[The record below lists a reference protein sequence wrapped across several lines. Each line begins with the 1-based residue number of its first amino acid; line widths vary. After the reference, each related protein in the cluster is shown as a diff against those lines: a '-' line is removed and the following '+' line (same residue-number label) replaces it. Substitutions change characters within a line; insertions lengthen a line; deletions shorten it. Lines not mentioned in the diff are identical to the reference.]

1 MKKLVLLPLI
11 ATLAVAAAGSG
22 GASTQSP
29 AAAGSALIKCGK
41 TRTIGMA
48 APLTGDAASLGLQQL
63 RWAKFFVSRYNRA
76 HKTKKFRLVQG
87 DTQLPNT
94 AQALAVAHQFASN
107 SKILG
112 LVGPAGSQEVQDTV
126 AVYKAGGLAA
136 VTGSATRVAL
146 TRSKPGKPRE
156 TPNGWFY
163 RTVPN
168 DDQQGAR
175 VANWIDKQLK
185 KKRIYIIDDEEAYS
199 QGLAD
204 QVQALLSA
212 RSGFHVSRDHVS
224 QSVSDFSSLITR
236 IPANT
241 QIVYIPWQLAP
252 KAQLFFTQLRANGK
266 RAIVFGSD
274 GLFAPGTFNAVGS
287 YVSAFPID
295 FNSAALKAYTKSH
308 GGKAEAFGL
317 PSYTAALVN
326 ATAIDKACKDGK
338 ASRAEV
344 HKFIKKTNLA
354 KTKTLL
360 GFSVRFLSKNAGASQ
375 GPRDMA
381 APADFAIFH
390 IENGGKYVR
399 VG

>member
-11 ATLAVAAAGSG
+11 AAFAVVAAGSG

-29 AAAGSALIKCGK
+29 AAAGSTLIKCGK

-48 APLTGDAASLGLQQL
+48 TILTGDAAALGLQQL
-63 RWAKFFVSRYNRA
+63 RWAQFFVKRYNRA
-76 HKTKKFRLVQG
+76 HKSKKLRLVPG

-107 SKILG
+107 SKILA
-112 LVGPAGSQEVQDTV
+112 LIGPAGSQEVQDTV
-126 AVYKAGGLAA
+126 PVYKAGGLAA
-136 VTGSATRVAL
+136 VAGSPTRVAL
-146 TRSKPGKPRE
+146 TRAKPGKPRE
-156 TPNGWFY
+156 TPVGWFY

-168 DDQQGAR
+168 DDQQGLR
-175 VANWIDKQLK
+175 VANWIDKKLK
-185 KKRIYIIDDEEAYS
+185 KKRVYIIDDEEPYS

-204 QVQALLSA
+204 QVQAVLSG
-212 RSGFHVSRDHVS
+212 RPGVRVSRDHVS
-224 QSVSDFSSLITR
+224 QSVADFSSLITR
-236 IPANT
+236 IPSNT

-252 KAQLFFTQLRANGK
+252 KAQIFFNQLRAGGK

-295 FNSAALKAYTKSH
+295 FGSAALKAYTKAH
-308 GGKAEAFGL
+308 GGKAEAFGV
-317 PSYTAALVN
+317 PSYTAALVD

-338 ASRAEV
+338 ASRNEV

-354 KTKTLL
+354 KAKTLL
-360 GFSVRFLSKNAGASQ
+360 GFPVRFLTKNTGASQ
-375 GPRDMA
+375 GPGDMA
-381 APADFAIFH
+381 SPADFAIFH
-390 IENGGKYVR
+390 IETGGKYVR